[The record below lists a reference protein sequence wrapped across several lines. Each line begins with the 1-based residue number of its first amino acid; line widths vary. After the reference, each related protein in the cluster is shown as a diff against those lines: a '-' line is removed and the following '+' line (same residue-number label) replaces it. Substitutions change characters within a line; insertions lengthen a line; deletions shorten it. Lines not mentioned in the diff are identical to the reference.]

1 MQSQKSGIILLNKKP
16 GLTSFEALGEVKR
29 ALGTGKVGHAGTLD
43 KFAQGLLVVLTGRA
57 LRLTPYFSHC
67 DKQYRG
73 RIRFG
78 AETDTLDPEG
88 SVIAEAQPPS
98 RESVEQVI
106 KTFKGKIM
114 QKPPVFSAIHI
125 NGQRAS
131 KLARSG
137 EAPEMKERE
146 VTIYSIELEEWEPPF
161 ADIFVHCS
169 SGTYIR
175 SLARDIALAAESR
188 GFLCSLTRT
197 QVAGF
202 MLKDAVDGE
211 RGLGDREWG
220 VGNREQGDGNI
231 ERRAR
236 RGEGTESGERGT
248 GSNSSLCPSLLPTP
262 YSPLPITKTVIAA
275 LGLPR
280 YEVTSDEAQNIF
292 HGKPLAPILEEKK
305 LFSREALS
313 THNAA
318 DFSAAV
324 FDGEKLAAVVEKSGG
339 KWKYGC
345 VL

>member
-1 MQSQKSGIILLNKKP
+1 MQSQQSGLILLNKKP
-16 GLTSFEALGEVKR
+16 GFTSFEALGEVKR
-29 ALGTGKVGHAGTLD
+29 ALGTGKVGHTGTLD
-43 KFAQGLLVVLTGRA
+43 KFAKGLLLILTGRA

-67 DKQYRG
+67 DKQYKG

-88 SVIAEAQPPS
+88 NVIAEAQPPS
-98 RESVEQVI
+98 RESVEQAI
-106 KTFKGKIM
+106 KMFNGEIM

-137 EAPEMKERE
+137 EVPEMKERA
-146 VTIYSIELEEWEPPF
+146 VTIYKLELVEWQPPF

-175 SLARDIALAAESR
+175 SLARDIALAADSR
-188 GFLCSLTRT
+188 AHLSSLTRT
-197 QVAGF
+197 QVAAF
-202 MLKDAVDGE
+202 SLDMADDS
-211 RGLGDREWG
+211 
-220 VGNREQGDGNI
+220 I
-231 ERRAR
+231 
-236 RGEGTESGERGT
+236 
-248 GSNSSLCPSLLPTP
+248 SSPR
-262 YSPLPITKTVIAA
+262 PIDKSVIAA

-280 YEVTSDEAQNIF
+280 YEVTPAEAENIS
-292 HGKPLAPILEEKK
+292 HGKPLAPILGEKEI
-305 LFSREALS
+305 FSHNALS

-324 FDGEKLAAVVEKSGG
+324 FNGENLIAVVEKISGV
-339 KWKYGC
+339 WKYGC